1 MPLPWRAPLN
11 GQNAVSSLTVKC
23 AHKEHDLTSDWQ
35 RRLQWTGLHADGKDE
50 IVALE
55 NDLNKR
61 HDKAGKAFE
70 DDVLAVIDRYGTI
83 PADDLARLIEQHLHG
98 VLDGY
103 EDRYRNGFEE
113 LSRAATDHAWERMG
127 RDPVNMRTAAL
138 LVTAVEDNRERYR
151 DNFANSFSRI
161 KTLPQNV
168 IDDFQSKMMESMY
181 TDRTK
186 EQVMRS
192 VIGDIIDDLGDDRA
206 AIREVWNKTKKDL
219 QRVLRTETVN
229 AYSRA
234 QLEQWYEE
242 GIREVTRHCVYDHR
256 TCPLCR
262 ELCRPGNNIYAVDK
276 LLTVEHPVT
285 EDPDNP
291 GKFLTHPNCYL
302 PGTLVRGD
310 FVKGWRSFY
319 EGPVYEIQTLSGE
332 KLTVTP
338 NHPVLTDRGLVAAK
352 DICPSDNLIRYDPV
366 EGRPGSMPLGDMPVA
381 HTDDQEEPSRIEDVF
396 AAISV
401 GGISSTLAEAAP
413 DYFHGDAAFMV
424 GNVNSVAVDRE
435 LLTEPVFA
443 DQSKDSILMGIPVV
457 DAGPVRKGT
466 LPLLFDCMDPA
477 TGGHMGGGDLPV
489 PLVTV
494 HTTPLKSLRIG
505 LSPKLDASLFEF
517 GSQCKRGNPLSDGN
531 GPDGLSVGV
540 AGYDGVDIA
549 PVNPASLDSAT
560 LVRQVWYSGYVYDL
574 QSTSGL
580 MIASNLY
587 ASNCRDWFQPV
598 FESRTPSGSASW
610 DDINAEDDALFIDI
624 ENQKALV
631 QDVPLGS
638 QEAIERI
645 LSEIQT
651 PDIYQFVPDIRSLP
665 EWQASRLEEL
675 RKLDPDNAEKLLAKE
690 LSSAD
695 DSEVVQW
702 TDPDLGKT
710 YISDKAKFSQWVTFP
725 IARRDGENA
734 WFELSPKKR
743 NWWESRYRKR
753 MLDTK
758 KNLNRHGIEIFG
770 GVPFFSQS
778 IEDGETYFSE
788 AYAFYLVDPVTL
800 QMMDPEAY
808 KTMASQMF
816 AGREFIEAGGVN

>member
-1 MPLPWRAPLN
+1 M
-11 GQNAVSSLTVKC
+11 SSVTVKC

-70 DDVLAVIDRYGTI
+70 DDVLALIDRYGTI

-103 EDRYRNGFEE
+103 EDRCRNGFEE

-138 LVTAVEDNRERYR
+138 VRVAVEDNRGRYR

-168 IDDFQSKMMESMY
+168 IDNFQSKMMESMY

-206 AIREVWNKTKKDL
+206 AIREVWNRTKKDL

-234 QLEQWYEE
+234 QLEQWLEE
-242 GIREVTRHCVYDHR
+242 GIREVTRHCIYDKK

-262 ELCRPGNNIYAVDK
+262 ELARPGNNIYEIAK

-291 GKFLTHPNCYL
+291 GEFYSHPNC
-302 PGTLVRGD
+302 R
-310 FVKGWRSFY
+310 
-319 EGPVYEIQTLSGE
+319 
-332 KLTVTP
+332 
-338 NHPVLTDRGLVAAK
+338 
-352 DICPSDNLIRYDPV
+352 C
-366 EGRPGSMPLGDMPVA
+366 
-381 HTDDQEEPSRIEDVF
+381 
-396 AAISV
+396 
-401 GGISSTLAEAAP
+401 
-413 DYFHGDAAFMV
+413 
-424 GNVNSVAVDRE
+424 
-435 LLTEPVFA
+435 
-443 DQSKDSILMGIPVV
+443 
-457 DAGPVRKGT
+457 
-466 LPLLFDCMDPA
+466 
-477 TGGHMGGGDLPV
+477 
-489 PLVTV
+489 
-494 HTTPLKSLRIG
+494 
-505 LSPKLDASLFEF
+505 
-517 GSQCKRGNPLSDGN
+517 
-531 GPDGLSVGV
+531 
-540 AGYDGVDIA
+540 
-549 PVNPASLDSAT
+549 
-560 LVRQVWYSGYVYDL
+560 
-574 QSTSGL
+574 
-580 MIASNLY
+580 
-587 ASNCRDWFQPV
+587 WFQPV

-610 DDINAEDDALFIDI
+610 DEINEEDDRLFVDI
-624 ENQKALV
+624 ENPKALV

-638 QEAIERI
+638 QEAIGRI
-645 LSEIQT
+645 LDQIQT
-651 PDIYQFVPDIRSLP
+651 PDLYQFVPDITALP

-675 RKLDPDNAEKLLAKE
+675 RKTNPVNAEKILA
-690 LSSAD
+690 D
-695 DSEVVQW
+695 EVSGKVGSTVLQW
-702 TDPDLGKT
+702 TDPDVDKT
-710 YISDKAKFSQWVTFP
+710 YISDKTSFSQWVTFP
-725 IARRDGENA
+725 IARKDGENA
-734 WFELSPKKR
+734 WFELSRKDR
-743 NWWESRYRKR
+743 DWWDSRYRKKMR
-753 MLDTK
+753 DTQK
-758 KNLNRHGIEIFG
+758 TIERHGIEIFG
-770 GVPFFSQS
+770 GIPFFSQA

-808 KTMASQMF
+808 GKMRARMF
-816 AGREFIEAGGVN
+816 SGKEFIEAGGVN